1 MVIIITGPTASGKTA
16 LSERLVVD
24 LQGAIINA
32 DLGQF
37 YTPLTIGTAK
47 PAWRSLPFESHL
59 FDWVDT
65 PRDVSVVAFKAA
77 VDGLVANI
85 QQRQVTPII
94 VGGSSFYIK
103 SLFYP
108 PCEIPMDNTVD
119 IAALEMLRT
128 DQLWE
133 QLHEIDLERASK
145 IGKTDRY
152 RLMRALSLWYATGQK
167 PSTLKPSFVIPY
179 QRVLLVIVL
188 PARDILRERIDQ
200 RALQM
205 IHHDGWVDEV
215 RGLLGTDWQP
225 FVQSKKLVGY
235 GELIDWLSNGAQ
247 SATLDHVINSINIK
261 TRQYAK
267 RQETF
272 LKKLSQDISHDA
284 QLVNADLQIL
294 VVNDNSLQS
303 VKKILDLV
311 KNQK

>member
-47 PAWRSLPFESHL
+47 PAWRLLPFESHL

-65 PRDVSVVAFKAA
+65 PRDVSVVAFKDA
-77 VDGLVANI
+77 VDRLVTNM
-85 QQRQVTPII
+85 QQRKVTPII

-108 PCEIPMDNTVD
+108 PREIPIVNIVD
-119 IAALEMLRT
+119 KAALEMLSS
-128 DQLWE
+128 DELW
-133 QLHEIDLERASK
+133 QRLYDVDSERAVT
-145 IGKTDRY
+145 IEKTDRY
-152 RLMRALSLWYATGQK
+152 RLMRALSLWHSTGQK
-167 PSTLKPSFVIPY
+167 PSTLKPSFVMPY
-179 QRVLLVIVL
+179 QQVLLVIVL
-188 PARDILRERIDQ
+188 PERDILRERIYQ

-205 IHHDGWVDEV
+205 MHHDGWIDEV

-235 GELIDWLSNGAQ
+235 SELINWLNSGAQ

-272 LKKLSQDISHDA
+272 LKKLSQDISRDA
-284 QLVNADLQIL
+284 RLVNADLQVL
-294 VVNDNSLQS
+294 VVNDNYLQS
-303 VKKILDLV
+303 VKKIIDIA
-311 KNQK
+311 KSHK